1 MRFALAIIA
10 VISVVNVAN
19 ANVATVG
26 SSHLKL
32 STASKALGKVAE
44 FADKSVVITAAKKT
58 VVAAPKP
65 AYGET
70 LKLVGLFALW

>member
-1 MRFALAIIA
+1 MRFALAIVA
-10 VISVVNVAN
+10 LTSVVAVAN

-32 STASKALGKVAE
+32 STATKAVSKVAE
-44 FADKSVVITAAKKT
+44 ISNKNVVITAAKKA

-65 AYGET
+65 VLGDT
-70 LKLVGLFALW
+70 LKLVGLFTLW